1 MEFNAV
7 IGKRR
12 TTRQFKNEPV
22 SREAIGR
29 IIKAGLAAP
38 SFDHCRK
45 WNFVI
50 IDDPAAKTA
59 ALECVEPLPCAIK
72 DATTPL
78 AQMIKIAFPKQESMF
93 EEVPVLVLP
102 LYRRYGGD
110 GRWPA

>member
-1 MEFNAV
+1 M
-7 IGKRR
+7 G
-12 TTRQFKNEPV
+12 
-22 SREAIGR
+22 REAIER